1 VDLGYLLFTLLCPL
15 SMVALLGWWAW
26 SMRPGRDRSRHPAPV
41 RSAAEEAELARL
53 RAHLD
58 HSQGSQTQVSSR

>member
-1 VDLGYLLFTLLCPL
+1 VDLGYVLFTLLCPL

-26 SMRPGRDRSRHPAPV
+26 SMRPGRNGSRHTAPV
-41 RSAAEEAELARL
+41 RSTAEKAELARL

-58 HSQGSQTQVSSR
+58 SSQASETQVSSR